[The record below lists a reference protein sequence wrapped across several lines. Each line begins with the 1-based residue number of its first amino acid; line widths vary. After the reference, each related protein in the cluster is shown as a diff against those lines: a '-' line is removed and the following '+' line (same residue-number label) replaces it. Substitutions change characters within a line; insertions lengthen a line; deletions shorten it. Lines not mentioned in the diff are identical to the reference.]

1 MNNPVIKAASRTGL
15 VNEYYFSTKLAEIS
29 RMRQQGID
37 VISLGIG
44 SPDMPPADNV
54 IEELGRCASV
64 SHNHGYQG
72 YRGIPALRGAF
83 AAWYMKYFRVDIDAE
98 TEILPLIGSK
108 EGIMHISMAYLDN
121 GDEVLVPDPGYP
133 AYSAASKLAGGLPRP
148 YDLHEK
154 NGWLPDIEA
163 IEASG
168 VEKVKIMWINYP
180 HMPTGARANP
190 ELFKRLVAFAR
201 RNSILLCHDNPY
213 SFILN
218 SEHLSLFSVPGAR
231 DVALELNSLSKSH
244 NMAGWR
250 IGMVAGNSSFIND
263 ILKIKSNMDSGMFQ
277 PLQAAATRALSAPDE
292 WYAHLNEV
300 YRRRRDRA
308 AEIMNALLCSFD
320 PAQSGLFLWGKIP
333 TQFTDAVEMTEKL
346 LHENH
351 LFITPGS
358 VFGDNGKRF
367 IRISLCASEE
377 LLTAALARINLKIWQ

>member
-1 MNNPVIKAASRTGL
+1 
-15 VNEYYFSTKLAEIS
+15 
-29 RMRQQGID
+29 
-37 VISLGIG
+37 
-44 SPDMPPADNV
+44 
-54 IEELGRCASV
+54 
-64 SHNHGYQG
+64 
-72 YRGIPALRGAF
+72 
-83 AAWYMKYFRVDIDAE
+83 
-98 TEILPLIGSK
+98 
-108 EGIMHISMAYLDN
+108 
-121 GDEVLVPDPGYP
+121 
-133 AYSAASKLAGGLPRP
+133 
-148 YDLHEK
+148 
-154 NGWLPDIEA
+154 LPDIEA